1 MAGRSHGSLSCVIG
15 MTGAI
20 HDDAARSFAM
30 SFYRALGSRRS
41 VGNAVDQAIATL
53 AAKQLPDE
61 HLPRCRTRDGVDAYQ
76 IVLGAPA

>member
-1 MAGRSHGSLSCVIG
+1 MIKSAAASARVVVLNACYSDVQADALCSVVDCVIG

-41 VGNAVDQAIATL
+41 VGPRGRPVDRNARGQATA
-53 AAKQLPDE
+53 
-61 HLPRCRTRDGVDAYQ
+61 G
-76 IVLGAPA
+76 